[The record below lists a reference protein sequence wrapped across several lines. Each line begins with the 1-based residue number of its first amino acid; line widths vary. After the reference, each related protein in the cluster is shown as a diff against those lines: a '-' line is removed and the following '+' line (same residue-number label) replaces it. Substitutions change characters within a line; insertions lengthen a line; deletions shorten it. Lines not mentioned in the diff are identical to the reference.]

1 MKPKTR
7 LQLEVWNLHIDYL
20 TEPKHQENFVIS
32 NHDNYYTTH
41 YKNLICLECNHQWK
55 PELEFWKEEVAGVCC
70 PSCSKN
76 LKKITIQNNLISKFI
91 TYSVAETVGRFQVF
105 RYFSCWKHMHK
116 NKLPKYYFRDLFE
129 EWKDYDKN
137 KSVIVGRIPTWTG
150 DGFNSSDYE
159 IRYNKQP
166 VYRNSE
172 YDKFASDVN
181 CPDPE
186 FLPRFKKFGIDN
198 FDHNCDWRY
207 LIAELERSPKIET
220 LLKAKQKELLFFG
233 VHRDSKHNTYWP
245 QIKMIMRNGYTI
257 TDAGIWYDYLDL
269 LRYFKKDLFSLTFIC
284 PKDLHKEHD
293 RWMKKKRIILKKERR
308 AEEKLEIIKRQE
320 RKTFTTEKY
329 IEQKGK
335 FFDLKF
341 TSDKISIEVLKSI
354 DEFKAEGDEL
364 KHCIYTNEYYF
375 KKDYLVLSAKVS
387 GVRAETIE
395 IDLRNFVVTQARGKG
410 NVSTKYHDAIL
421 ELINKNIS
429 KIKRAAIE
437 VVNKEKNLTNNKKQ
451 AA

>member
-7 LQLEVWNLHIDYL
+7 LQLEVWNLHNDYL
-20 TEPKHQENFVIS
+20 TEPKHHENFVIS

-55 PELEFWKEEVAGVCC
+55 PELEFWKEEVAGVSC
-70 PSCSKN
+70 PSCSKK
-76 LKKITIQNNLISKFI
+76 LKKITINNNLIQRIIS
-91 TYSVAETVGRFQVF
+91 YSVVEVVDRFQVF
-105 RYFSCWKHMHK
+105 RYFSCWKSMYK
-116 NKLPKYYFRDLFE
+116 NKAPKYYFRSLFE

-150 DGFNSSDYE
+150 DGFCADYE

-166 VYRNSE
+166 VFRNSE

-181 CPDPE
+181 CPNSE
-186 FLPRFKKFGIDN
+186 FLPRFKKFELKDSVH
-198 FDHNCDWRY
+198 DCDWRY
-207 LIAELERSPKIET
+207 LITELERNSKIET
-220 LLKAKQKELLFFG
+220 LLKAKQKELLYFG
-233 VHRDSKHNTYWP
+233 VHRDSKHNWYWP
-245 QIKMIMRNGYTI
+245 QIKIVIRNNYKI

-269 LRYFKKDLFSLTFIC
+269 LGYFKKDLFSPKFIC

-293 RWMKKKRIILKKERR
+293 WWMKKKQIILEKERR
-308 AEEKLEIIKRQE
+308 VEEKLEIIKRQE
-320 RKTFTTEKY
+320 RLNFNNEKY
-329 IEQKGK
+329 VEQKGK

-354 DEFKAEGDEL
+354 EEFKDEGEEL
-364 KHCIYTNEYYF
+364 KHCLYTNEYYF

-387 GVRAETIE
+387 GKRTETIE
-395 IDLRNFVVTQARGKG
+395 IDLRNFVVTQARGQG

-421 ELINKNIS
+421 ELITQNIS

-437 VVNKEKNLTNNKKQ
+437 VVNKENNLTNNKKQ